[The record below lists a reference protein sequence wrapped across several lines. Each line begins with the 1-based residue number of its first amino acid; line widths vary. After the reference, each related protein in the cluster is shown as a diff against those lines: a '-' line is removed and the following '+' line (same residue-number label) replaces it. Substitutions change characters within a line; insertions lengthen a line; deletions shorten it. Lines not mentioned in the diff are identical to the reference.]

1 MLQQYRYLLFLLFLL
16 PGVLSCKKD
25 FFDLAP
31 YNSQP
36 LSDAIKSEADLNAAT
51 NGMYNGLRSAN
62 LYGRT
67 LVVKADLMG
76 DDVYLK
82 PANSGRYLWARD
94 LNQTAANGDM
104 ESAWNSAYATIKN
117 ANTVI
122 GAEVPASAIVDEL
135 KGEAYAIRALM
146 HFELV
151 KNFAKPYSVDQ
162 NALGVPIVTSFDQN
176 ALPARNTVK
185 EVYTQIINDLNTA
198 YSMVKLGIGQSFT
211 ILSTNTTRVKNT
223 SYISKYAVKAL
234 QARVY
239 QHMGDWAAARD
250 AALEVVNNAGFTL
263 VEPGA
268 MDAYWKSP
276 VPRTDKVETIFEVSS
291 DAVGN
296 AGINSLAAFYDAF
309 GGGYGDVWVTTEH
322 YNAYAATDVR
332 RNLIRVSTTLSAG
345 NTVYTINKYPNNG
358 NAADK
363 DETKITRYADVLLI
377 LAEAYANL
385 GNEAGALQRLNEVA
399 KKRDPSFAG
408 YASTGAQ
415 LKADILAE
423 RRKEFAF
430 EGMRFWDF
438 TRLALPIP
446 NHTKS
451 QFPTVLFPIDA
462 DNPKRINAIPQSEID
477 ANPNIRSQQNP
488 GY

>member
-1 MLQQYRYLLFLLFLL
+1 MQQQYRSLLLLLFLL
-16 PGVLSCKKD
+16 PGLLSCKKD

-36 LSDAIKSEADLNAAT
+36 LTDAIKSEADLNAAT

-82 PANSGRYLWARD
+82 TGNSGRYLWARD
-94 LNQTAANGDM
+94 LNQTVANTDM
-104 ESAWNSAYATIKN
+104 EGAWNSAYATIKN

-146 HFELV
+146 HFELL
-151 KNFAKPYSVDQ
+151 KNFAKPYTVDQ
-162 NALGVPIVTSFDQN
+162 NAMGVPIVTSFDQN

-185 EVYTQIINDLNTA
+185 EVYAQILSDLNTA

-223 SYISKYAVKAL
+223 SYITKYAIKAL

-322 YNAYAATDVR
+322 YNAYSATDVR

-363 DETKITRYADVLLI
+363 DETKIIRYADVLLI
-377 LAEAYANL
+377 LSEAYANL
-385 GNEAGALQRLNEVA
+385 GNEASALLRLNEVA

-415 LKADILAE
+415 LQADILAE

-451 QFPTVLFPIDA
+451 QFPTVLFAIAA